1 MLNLHDIKDRIVQP
15 ALCRNEDIVQ
25 LKELCEA
32 FPYTQIYPILYLKAP
47 ASTNDVRFE
56 HALQAYAYRIADRQQ
71 LHTLLNE
78 AEGISEKQPEIL
90 PELAGDSEK
99 VTVNERVEPPIESTL
114 DNLVPT
120 TVTKPTENTPVQE
133 TELANVED
141 WEEGIDT
148 GITLNI
154 SSKERIDGP
163 IEQDDLF
170 ISTEEE
176 NSAVVLPD
184 QSETTTDQ
192 FERELLAEV
201 ISATY
206 TLEHLQPEVIEV
218 VEDAKD
224 ISTPLNEENIFETT
238 SIEGK
243 RSFSGWLKSNEQ
255 ESRVKIDDEK
265 AHIDEIVNRFIDNEP
280 RISRP
285 SDKETIDRPKKP
297 FFSPTQVAKE
307 SIDLQAMPVSETL
320 AKIFA
325 VQGNYPKAIFAYE
338 QLILLIP
345 EKKAFFASQIQ
356 ELKKKITQ

>member
-32 FPYTQIYPILYLKAP
+32 FPYTQIYPILYLKAL

-71 LHTLLNE
+71 LYTLLNE
-78 AEGISEKQPEIL
+78 AEGISERQPEIL
-90 PELAGDSEK
+90 PELEGDSEK
-99 VTVNERVEPPIESTL
+99 VTVNELVEPPIESTQ

-120 TVTKPTENTPVQE
+120 TVTKPTENTPVQK

-141 WEEGIDT
+141 WEEEIDT

-154 SSKERIDGP
+154 SSKERIDGS

-176 NSAVVLPD
+176 NSDALLTD

-206 TLEHLQPEVIEV
+206 TLEHLKPEAVEV
-218 VEDAKD
+218 EEDAKD
-224 ISTPLNEENIFETT
+224 ISIPFNEENIFETR
-238 SIEGK
+238 SIEGT

-265 AHIDEIVNRFIDNEP
+265 SHIDEIVNRFIA
-280 RISRP
+280 
-285 SDKETIDRPKKP
+285 IDRPKKP

-338 QLILLIP
+338 QLILLNP

>member
-1 MLNLHDIKDRIVQP
+1 MLNLHDIKDRIAQP
-15 ALCRNEDIVQ
+15 ALCRIEDIAQ

-32 FPYTQIYPILYLKAP
+32 FPYTQIYPILYLKAL
-47 ASTNDVRFE
+47 ATTNDVRFE
-56 HALQAYAYRIADRQQ
+56 DALQAYAFRIADRQQ
-71 LHTLLNE
+71 LYTLLNE
-78 AEGISEKQPEIL
+78 ADGISEEEPEVL
-90 PELAGDSEK
+90 PEVKGDFEK
-99 VTVNERVEPPIESTL
+99 VPVNESVEPHIESTPDDL
-114 DNLVPT
+114 LPT
-120 TVTKPTENTPVQE
+120 TITKPTENRIDQE
-133 TELANVED
+133 AEIANAED

-154 SSKERIDGP
+154 SSKDRIDGS
-163 IEQDDLF
+163 IEQDDQF
-170 ISTEEE
+170 ISTLEE
-176 NSAVVLPD
+176 NSDALLTD

-206 TLEHLQPEVIEV
+206 TLEHLKPEASEIE
-218 VEDAKD
+218 EGAEEIPTFRD
-224 ISTPLNEENIFETT
+224 EENKSGTT
-238 SIEGK
+238 GIEGK
-243 RSFSGWLKSNEQ
+243 LSFSGWLKSNEQ
-255 ESRVKIDDEK
+255 KSSVTIDDER

-285 SDKETIDRPKKP
+285 SNKETIERPKKA
-297 FFSPTQVAKE
+297 FFSPAQVAKE

-338 QLILLIP
+338 QLILLNP
-345 EKKAFFASQIQ
+345 EKKAFFASQIE